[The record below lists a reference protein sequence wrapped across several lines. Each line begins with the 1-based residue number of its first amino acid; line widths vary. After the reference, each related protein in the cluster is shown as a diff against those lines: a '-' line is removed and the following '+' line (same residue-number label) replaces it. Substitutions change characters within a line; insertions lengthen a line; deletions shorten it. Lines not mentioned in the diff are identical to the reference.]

1 MLELTSIVGDAPNRM
16 YSLNTMRALILT
28 GLGLAAAVVV
38 SAYASEAQPAVT
50 KASDWLGHVVTT
62 RDGKELGT
70 VRDIAID
77 ERTGNVVYLVVS
89 VGSFLIE
96 NNLIAVAPD
105 ALVRASTQDSVWLL
119 DADPNVLAKA
129 ERFASDSHWPA
140 AAGVVRDEGGST
152 AQTAAADTGE
162 SAAAAARPA
171 GTATIESRSKTAHLS
186 ASERV
191 ITQTPPAA
199 PPPPAPQ
206 ASKKPAPAAAS
217 RLPPITPFD
226 TLDKDGD
233 GVLNRSEFAHE
244 MSPKDSYSKVDAN
257 ANGVIDRNE
266 FDAFESAGGPAN

>member
-1 MLELTSIVGDAPNRM
+1 
-16 YSLNTMRALILT
+16 MRTVIMI
-28 GLGLAAAVVV
+28 GLGLAAMACI
-38 SAYASEAQPAVT
+38 SASASDAPPAVT
-50 KASDWLGHVVTT
+50 KASDWLGHAVTT

-77 ERTGNVVYLVVS
+77 ERTGKVRYLVVS

-105 ALVRASTQDSVWLL
+105 ALVRSSTEDGVLLL
-119 DADPNVLAKA
+119 DADPSVLAKA
-129 ERFASDSHWPA
+129 KRFASDSRWPA
-140 AAGVVRDEGGST
+140 AADVVLAERGST
-152 AQTAAADTGE
+152 TMPAPTDAGE
-162 SAAAAARPA
+162 PGPTAARPT

-191 ITQTPPAA
+191 ITETAAPTVSRPAA
-199 PPPPAPQ
+199 
-206 ASKKPAPAAAS
+206 ASQKPAPASAV

-257 ANGVIDRNE
+257 ANGVIDRDE
-266 FDAFESAGGPAN
+266 FDAFEPAS

>member
-105 ALVRASTQDSVWLL
+105 ALVRSRTKDGLLLL
-119 DADPNVLAKA
+119 DADPNVLPKAK
-129 ERFASDSHWPA
+129 RFASDSHWPGVA
-140 AAGVVRDEGGST
+140 DVVRAEAGST
-152 AQTAAADTGE
+152 AMPTPSNALEPAPPAE
-162 SAAAAARPA
+162 RPA

-191 ITQTPPAA
+191 ITDTAAPVPTKCVQSMPAA
-199 PPPPAPQ
+199 
-206 ASKKPAPAAAS
+206 
-217 RLPPITPFD
+217 
-226 TLDKDGD
+226 
-233 GVLNRSEFAHE
+233 
-244 MSPKDSYSKVDAN
+244 SKVQ
-257 ANGVIDRNE
+257 
-266 FDAFESAGGPAN
+266 AGAPSPPLKRLHTS

>member
-1 MLELTSIVGDAPNRM
+1 
-16 YSLNTMRALILT
+16 MRTLIII
-28 GLGLAAAVVV
+28 GLGVAGMAWG
-38 SAYASEAQPAVT
+38 SASASEAQPAVT
-50 KASDWLGHVVTT
+50 KATDWLGHVVTT
-62 RDGKELGT
+62 RDGKEIGT

-77 ERTGNVVYLVVS
+77 ERTGKVRYLVVS

-96 NNLIAVAPD
+96 NNLIGVAPE
-105 ALVRASTQDSVWLL
+105 ALVRSSTEDGVLLL

-129 ERFASDSHWPA
+129 KRFASDSHWPA
-140 AAGVVRDEGGST
+140 VADVVRAEGGST
-152 AQTAAADTGE
+152 AIPAPTDAGE
-162 SAAAAARPA
+162 PAPAAARPA

-191 ITQTPPAA
+191 ITDTAA
-199 PPPPAPQ
+199 PVPPPLVPETSQ
-206 ASKKPAPAAAS
+206 KPTSAAS

-257 ANGVIDRNE
+257 ANGVIDRDE
-266 FDAFESAGGPAN
+266 FDAFEPAGGPAS